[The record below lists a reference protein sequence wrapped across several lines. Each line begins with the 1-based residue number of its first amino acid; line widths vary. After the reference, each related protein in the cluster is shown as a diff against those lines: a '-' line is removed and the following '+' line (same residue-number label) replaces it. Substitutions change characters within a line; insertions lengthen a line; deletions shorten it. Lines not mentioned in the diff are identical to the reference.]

1 MNSPW
6 KSEKFREYK
15 ESSTFTQCCFHRYNA
30 RVSAAGEQGRDESD
44 ESDESEH
51 AT

>member
-1 MNSPW
+1 M
-6 KSEKFREYK
+6 
-15 ESSTFTQCCFHRYNA
+15 FTQLCFHQYNA

-44 ESDESEH
+44 ESEH